1 MITLPQR
8 GSARPS
14 GAAGGFGN
22 LQALSLAG
30 GFRGQFQGKTSRDKE
45 GRAAVGMRRW
55 ARWSA
60 VSQGEGAA
68 RPGDRQPRSQGSGP
82 ALPGRRHSPSR
93 PAAASLHTGL
103 RCCCIRWGAAVPTRP
118 RGSLAS
124 PAWGQCQGPAAG
136 ILPVAVT
143 PSWIGH
149 RRRRAVLGPWA
160 PGTWWTGPSD
170 SSQRHPSVL

>member
-1 MITLPQR
+1 MNVITLPQR

-30 GFRGQFQGKTSRDKE
+30 GFRGQFQGKTSRGKE
-45 GRAAVGMRRW
+45 GRAAAGMRRW

-93 PAAASLHTGL
+93 PAVASLHTGL
-103 RCCCIRWGAAVPTRP
+103 QCCCIRRGGSCSYTSPWLLGLSCLGPVPRP
-118 RGSLAS
+118 RSRHPARGCDSILDRPPQEKGS
-124 PAWGQCQGPAAG
+124 AWP
-136 ILPVAVT
+136 
-143 PSWIGH
+143 
-149 RRRRAVLGPWA
+149 LGPWDMVD
-160 PGTWWTGPSD
+160 GPI
-170 SSQRHPSVL
+170 

>member
-45 GRAAVGMRRW
+45 GRAAAGMRRW

-68 RPGDRQPRSQGSGP
+68 RPGDGQPRFQGSGP
-82 ALPGRRHSPSR
+82 ALPGRHHSPSR

-103 RCCCIRWGAAVPTRP
+103 RCCCIRRGAAVPTRP

-143 PSWIGH
+143 PSWVGH